1 MWGPTA
7 FGIGRRLKAE
17 IGTQW
22 QRGYVRERLAANGA
36 GVVASSPEQF
46 TAYIA
51 GELAKWEKVIKAA
64 GIRGD

>member
-1 MWGPTA
+1 MQ
-7 FGIGRRLKAE
+7 L
-17 IGTQW
+17 
-22 QRGYVRERLAANGA
+22 QRSDVRERLAAHGA
-36 GVVASSPEQF
+36 EVVASSPEQF